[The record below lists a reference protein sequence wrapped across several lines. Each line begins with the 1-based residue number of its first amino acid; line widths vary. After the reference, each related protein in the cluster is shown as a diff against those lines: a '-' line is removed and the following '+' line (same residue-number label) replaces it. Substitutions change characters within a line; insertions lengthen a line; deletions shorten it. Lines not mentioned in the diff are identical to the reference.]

1 MEQTTQQKKPQKL
14 LEINKK
20 IYPPY
25 VQVMFKFRSLGER
38 VFKPFSQ
45 TRYKMI
51 IAK

>member
-1 MEQTTQQKKPQKL
+1 LIAPFLNNSEFMFDFVFVYL
-14 LEINKK
+14 LFG
-20 IYPPY
+20 PLS
-25 VQVMFKFRSLGER
+25 VHFRSLGER